1 MSEMNEFRCRGNPT
15 IDENRIALTFDDCVG
30 NGFAVGSPVAV
41 EGNKTTVAQVVISE
55 DAEPGEALMG
65 ATMRLN
71 ANVNEG
77 DRITLRPLQ
86 SNMLQRVRF
95 QPCEAGIDEQTL
107 RLAAQK
113 LRDVYVSKGARF
125 VVQVNQNP
133 VELCATKVRPDH
145 GWLVDET
152 KMEFK
157 TKVAQRR
164 GPNIPNV
171 SFADIGGLDRTIEE
185 VKEIAIVPLIH
196 PEVYQRAGQDPPKGI
211 LLYGPPGVGKT
222 LLAKAL
228 AREAQ
233 CNFLTINGPELFAAA
248 YGESEKKLRELFE
261 QARKEAPSVI
271 YIDEIDAIAASRK
284 EGKGQL
290 EKRILTQL
298 LTEMDGFDDRGQVL
312 VVGSTNMMESID
324 DALLRAGR
332 FDRRIH
338 VPYPDVSGRE
348 QILGIH
354 SASMPLEPGFSLEDW
369 AKKTH
374 GYTGADLAN
383 LCRHAAVIAMDRVFG
398 VDRLMDPDALP
409 EDELLEL
416 EIGDDDF
423 EKAIVRALPYQVEL
437 RRPANM
443 GFHDMDDVIGH
454 DLAKAE
460 LREHLIL
467 PILHK
472 DMYESMGLNCNGG
485 VILHGPPGT
494 GKTMLGKAAASLSGV
509 QFMAVSGPELLS
521 KWVGESERAVREL
534 FQRAQ
539 EAAPVVLFFDEFDA
553 LGSQRNGGESSN
565 HSNSVVAQLL
575 SLMDGL
581 GSNKDIYLMAST
593 NQIELVDRA
602 FLRPGRFERSIYVGP
617 LEKARFVEFFQHQ
630 TRNDPSSVTDREWR
644 DFASQLVD
652 EATGADLSGLV
663 NTAKRNAVS
672 RAIALNQP
680 HAGLEPRDLVA
691 ALVNF
696 PHLFAGYAND
706 LPQVDEWQEEDDDED
721 DDWVVP

>member
-1 MSEMNEFRCRGNPT
+1 MNEFRCRSNPT

-30 NGFAVGSPVAV
+30 NGFAAGSPVAV

-55 DAEPGEALMG
+55 DAEAGEVLMG

-86 SNMLQRVRF
+86 ANMLQRVRF

-369 AKKTH
+369 AKKTN

-617 LEKARFVEFFQHQ
+617 LEKARFVEFFQRQ

-644 DFASQLVD
+644 EFATQLVD

-663 NTAKRNAVS
+663 NAAKRNAVS

-680 HAGLEPRDLVA
+680 HPGLEPRDLVA
-691 ALVNF
+691 ALANF
-696 PHLFAGYAND
+696 PHLFAGYAKD